1 MHDQASA
8 AHRQEQI
15 FHHGGGRSVHP
26 FEKRLHRIAQLT
38 EALSRRPKNRDV
50 APVPQDGTSACEG
63 DSDCLARSVIGPI
76 DEKLPQGFFVQ
87 ANGRVG
93 TRPFTRFI
101 ACQPH
106 PLKLS
111 LAHCSESRTPASA

>member
-8 AHRQEQI
+8 AHRQEEI
-15 FHHGGGRSVHP
+15 LDHGGGRGVHP
-26 FEKRLHRIAQLT
+26 FEKRLHRIAQLAGT
-38 EALSRRPKNRDV
+38 LSSRPKDRDV
-50 APVPQDGTSACEG
+50 ALVPQDSSSAWEG